1 LLWLYSSGAS
11 GQCKLCRSR
20 RCLICAL
27 SCSLSLCLVH
37 NPSHGTP
44 PAAWVASCTFH
55 HAWARRNICPTWDF
69 PKPTALGSMRQQEIC
84 DLSNDCRFFENED
97 REMDHSVSRGGFLP
111 THALS
116 RPAVHAS
123 VSHKALIRDSSDGDV
138 RWFPGVCVYRLA
150 YHESSCPYRLCRQ
163 WLGGG
168 VFAIYN
174 SFAPLYRS
182 RRLDAWNSNGEIE
195 SLDHVVVV

>member
-1 LLWLYSSGAS
+1 M
-11 GQCKLCRSR
+11 
-20 RCLICAL
+20 
-27 SCSLSLCLVH
+27 
-37 NPSHGTP
+37 N
-44 PAAWVASCTFH
+44 
-55 HAWARRNICPTWDF
+55 
-69 PKPTALGSMRQQEIC
+69 
-84 DLSNDCRFFENED
+84 
-97 REMDHSVSRGGFLP
+97 HSVSRGGFSP
-111 THALS
+111 THALF
-116 RPAVHAS
+116 RLAAHAS
-123 VSHKALIRDSSDGDV
+123 VLHEALTRDSSDGDV

-195 SLDHVVVV
+195 SLDHIVTV